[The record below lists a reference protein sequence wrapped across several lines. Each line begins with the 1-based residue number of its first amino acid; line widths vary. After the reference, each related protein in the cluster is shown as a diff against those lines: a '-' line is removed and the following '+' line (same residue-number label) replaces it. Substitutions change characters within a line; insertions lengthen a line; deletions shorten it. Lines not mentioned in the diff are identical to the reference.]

1 MVLFIIITTD
11 PVIDKLI
18 FHSQNIPL
26 HQLHVH
32 VQHLSIE
39 DAAQENK
46 H

>member
-26 HQLHVH
+26 HQLHV
-32 VQHLSIE
+32 QHLSIE